1 MTESRAAIGGR
12 PPVTYATM
20 SVMRTRVSALRWP
33 AVRRYCLRR
42 FFLKMRTFGP
52 RCASTTTPTHLGARH
67 RRRSRLHVAAVGAD
81 EQHLIERDFCALF
94 AGAIEFDLDTRLDA
108 VLMPLGLNH
117 CKHGKSP

>member
-1 MTESRAAIGGR
+1 
-12 PPVTYATM
+12 M

-52 RCASTTTPTHLGARH
+52 RCGVDDHAEHLGARH
-67 RRRSRLHVAAVGAD
+67 DGRAGRDLAAVGAD
-81 EQHLIERDFCALF
+81 EQHLIERDLRAFF
-94 AGAIEFDLDTRLDA
+94 AGAVELDLDTRLDA
-108 VLMPLGLNH
+108 ELMPLGLNH